1 MTPASNT
8 LFALA
13 LFFALALLN
22 LWTRRRHRRP
32 VSTPPSEDR
41 SVPESPGRAGH
52 TDANAEIAHALP
64 SSGR

>member
-8 LFALA
+8 LFAIA

-32 VSTPPSEDR
+32 VSAPPSEER
-41 SVPESPGRAGH
+41 PVSESPGR
-52 TDANAEIAHALP
+52 TDANSDIAHALP

>member
-32 VSTPPSEDR
+32 VSAPPSEER
-41 SVPESPGRAGH
+41 PVSESPGRTAH
-52 TDANAEIAHALP
+52 TDENSEIAHALP